1 MAKSKEIS
9 SKSVKFVKAGPT
21 GLVGKQAKTGTQVPG
36 QTAQMG
42 RNGQV
47 AKGGK
52 TGLVGKQRGSVPA
65 KPGVTASN

>member
-1 MAKSKEIS
+1 MAKGKEIS
-9 SKSVKFVKAGPT
+9 SKPFPMIKAGPT
-21 GLVGKQAKTGTQVPG
+21 GLVGKQSKTGTQVPG

-47 AKGGK
+47 AKGGGNK
-52 TGLVGKQRGSVPA
+52 MAGKGAARPA